1 MRKLKLNHPYIT
13 ESSRIKKIK
22 SIQHCKKMVAPFN
35 YIKINISK
43 IKKTKNLFISLL
55 LFVEENDSNK
65 S

>member
-22 SIQHCKKMVAPFN
+22 SIQHCKKMVALFN

-43 IKKTKNLFISLL
+43 IKKQRIYLYHYYYS
-55 LFVEENDSNK
+55 
-65 S
+65 